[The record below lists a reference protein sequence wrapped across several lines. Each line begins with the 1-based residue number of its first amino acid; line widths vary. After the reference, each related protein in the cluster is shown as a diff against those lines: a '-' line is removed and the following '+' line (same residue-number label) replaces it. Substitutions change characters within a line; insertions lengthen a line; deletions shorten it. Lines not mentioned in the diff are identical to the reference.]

1 MHLIFVIKPFIN
13 WYGLYSSQ
21 NQRILDQLIIETGLV
36 MYLKYDFNK
45 VGFPCTL
52 SGPFI
57 QIMLPVVT
65 ASDYTKVYLFIINFS
80 ESQRESNEQV
90 VKESFVTL
98 SGGSQGAVLQM
109 PNVSNNCSG
118 VEQLKSKKTRSKTI
132 SKETRR
138 PMKSRP
144 KGQTLSGGRQLA
156 VSQMSNGSSFHR

>member
-1 MHLIFVIKPFIN
+1 
-13 WYGLYSSQ
+13 
-21 NQRILDQLIIETGLV
+21 
-36 MYLKYDFNK
+36 
-45 VGFPCTL
+45 
-52 SGPFI
+52 
-57 QIMLPVVT
+57 MLLVVT

-109 PNVSNNCSG
+109 ANVSNNCSG